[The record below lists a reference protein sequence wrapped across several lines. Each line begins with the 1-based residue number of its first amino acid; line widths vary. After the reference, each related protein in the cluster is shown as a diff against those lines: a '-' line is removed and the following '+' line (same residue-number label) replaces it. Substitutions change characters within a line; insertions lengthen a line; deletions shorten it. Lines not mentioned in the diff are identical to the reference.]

1 MCASRLGIY
10 VATVIAAACCCSY
23 KAAGSGIALIDRI
36 WSLFA
41 HRHIYHVHSRYT
53 ADMSFTSNDDAA
65 SSALYSFSSFL
76 TSLLPSA
83 RADEAAPAP
92 SDDSEEDKSA
102 DSSSKEDKED
112 SDDKATEAG
121 GEDAEEGEGAGEEA
135 EEEEEEEEEPED
147 EYPAIREQ
155 CAESKECINLKHH
168 FEHCSEKVNAGKGH
182 KGEDCV
188 EELFHLMHCVDT
200 CSAPKIFARLR

>member
-1 MCASRLGIY
+1 
-10 VATVIAAACCCSY
+10 
-23 KAAGSGIALIDRI
+23 
-36 WSLFA
+36 
-41 HRHIYHVHSRYT
+41 
-53 ADMSFTSNDDAA
+53 MSFTASNDDAA

-121 GEDAEEGEGAGEEA
+121 DNAEEGEGAGEEA
-135 EEEEEEEEEPED
+135 EEEEEEEEEEPED
-147 EYPAIREQ
+147 VRTADTQRRGWSRCEHLADCLPYFPSARHAIFAVVPNRRSTLPS
-155 CAESKECINLKHH
+155 ES
-168 FEHCSEKVNAGKGH
+168 
-182 KGEDCV
+182 
-188 EELFHLMHCVDT
+188 
-200 CSAPKIFARLR
+200 SAPSPRSASTSSTTLSTARKRSTPARATRERTALRSFVSVLSGRPQSGRPM